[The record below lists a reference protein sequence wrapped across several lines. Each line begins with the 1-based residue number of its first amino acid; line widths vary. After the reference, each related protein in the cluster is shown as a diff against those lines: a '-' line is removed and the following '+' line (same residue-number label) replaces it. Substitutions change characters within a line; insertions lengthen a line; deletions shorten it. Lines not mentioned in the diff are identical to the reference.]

1 MSLATLMPAGKL
13 GELGTARVDL
23 PPVVQPVVAAPA
35 SAAAS
40 TAPNATA
47 TSDHKPWLWAALGV
61 GLLLLAGMAASLLK
75 QIKPKA

>member
-1 MSLATLMPAGKL
+1 MS
-13 GELGTARVDL
+13 
-23 PPVVQPVVAAPA
+23 AAPA